1 MRAVEGLS
9 YPEYTRFQIS
19 KMLVA
24 LRRRKWSEGRQR
36 EQLEGCQLCT
46 ERGGWGRPSG
56 QEQERDVGHGRR
68 GGHGSEATEAMEEP
82 RGDRE
87 GLDLKDSDV
96 FREPG
101 LDT

>member
-9 YPEYTRFQIS
+9 YPECTRFQIS

-36 EQLEGCQLCT
+36 EQLEGCQPCT
-46 ERGGWGRPSG
+46 EGGGWGRPSG
-56 QEQERDVGHGRR
+56 QEQERDVRHGRR
-68 GGHGSEATEAMEEP
+68 GGHGSEATEATEEP

-87 GLDLKDSDV
+87 GPDLKDSDV

>member
-1 MRAVEGLS
+1 M
-9 YPEYTRFQIS
+9 
-19 KMLVA
+19 
-24 LRRRKWSEGRQR
+24 
-36 EQLEGCQLCT
+36 
-46 ERGGWGRPSG
+46 
-56 QEQERDVGHGRR
+56 GHGRR